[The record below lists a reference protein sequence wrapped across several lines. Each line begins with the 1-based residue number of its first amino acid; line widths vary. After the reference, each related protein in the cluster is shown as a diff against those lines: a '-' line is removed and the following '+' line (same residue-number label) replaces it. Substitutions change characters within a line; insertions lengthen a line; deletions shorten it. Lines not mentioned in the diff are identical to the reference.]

1 MCPNS
6 QKKTSSGTSV
16 HNFPKERR
24 GQDAPRTSPEHVE
37 LESLLSFDLYNDL
50 RLEKL
55 DLPTLPEVA
64 VRIGRAV
71 KDDTRDAGR
80 IAEVIQTDPV
90 ITAKLIRVANSAYYG
105 GLKPLDSCESAV
117 VRLGIDTT
125 HNLVLT
131 FALQD
136 LFHSDSVALK
146 KRMRQLWKHSTRVA
160 ALCFVLAKQTRA
172 FPPDQALLGG
182 LIHDIGEIAILTYL
196 GKYTTVDSLAE
207 DQIEA
212 VVAALRGQV
221 GGMILRYWDFPPEFA
236 TVALEAEDWHRDP
249 GPEPDYCDLVIIA
262 QLHSFVGTP
271 RLASLPPMNELP
283 AFKKL
288 PLGELT
294 PQNSLKILDE
304 AQEQIRTAET
314 LVVAR

>member
-1 MCPNS
+1 MNPFS
-6 QKKTSSGTSV
+6 KD
-16 HNFPKERR
+16 RR
-24 GQDAPRTSPEHVE
+24 GQDARRENSDQVE

-71 KDDTRDAGR
+71 KDDTRDAAR

-105 GLKPLDSCESAV
+105 GMQPLDSCESAV

-136 LFHSDSVALK
+136 LFHSKSAALK

-160 ALCFVLAKQTRA
+160 ALCFVLAKQTKA
-172 FPPDQALLGG
+172 FSPDQALLGG
-182 LIHDIGEIAILTYL
+182 LIHDIGEIAILAYL
-196 GKYTTVDSLAE
+196 AKYTAADSLGE
-207 DQIEA
+207 EQIEA
-212 VVAALRGQV
+212 VVTALRAQV
-221 GGMILRYWDFPPEFA
+221 GGMILRYWDFAPEFV

-249 GPEPDYCDLVIIA
+249 GPQPDYCDLVIIA

-271 RLASLPPMNELP
+271 RLAGLPPMNELP
-283 AFKKL
+283 AFNKL
-288 PLGELT
+288 PLGDLT

-304 AQEQIRTAET
+304 AQEQVRTAET
-314 LVVAR
+314 LVVTK

>member
-6 QKKTSSGTSV
+6 QNSNPAETSAYPLD
-16 HNFPKERR
+16 NERQR
-24 GQDAPRTSPEHVE
+24 QDPRQTTDEQVE
-37 LESLLSFDLYNDL
+37 LESLLSFDLYRDL
-50 RLEKL
+50 RSEKL

-71 KDDTRDAGR
+71 KDDTRDAAR
-80 IAEVIQTDPV
+80 IAEIIQTDPV

-105 GLKPLDSCESAV
+105 GMNPLNSCEGAI

-136 LFHSDSVALK
+136 LFNSKSVELK

-160 ALCFVLAKQTRA
+160 ALCFVLAKKTRCFA
-172 FPPDQALLGG
+172 PDQVLLAG

-196 GKYTTVDSLAE
+196 DKYTTFTSLE
-207 DQIEA
+207 EKQIDA

-221 GGMILRYWDFPPEFA
+221 GGMILRYWDFPPEFV
-236 TVALEAEDWHRDP
+236 TVAVDADEWRRDP
-249 GPEPDYCDLVIIA
+249 GPDADYCDLVIIA

-271 RLASLPPMNELP
+271 LLASVPPMNELP
-283 AFKKL
+283 AFTKL
-288 PLGELT
+288 PLGDLT
-294 PQNSLKILDE
+294 PQNSLQMLDE
-304 AQEQIRTAET
+304 AKEQVRTAES
-314 LVVAR
+314 LVVA

>member
-6 QKKTSSGTSV
+6 QKSNPAQTPV
-16 HNFPKERR
+16 HPLNNESPQQNRR
-24 GQDAPRTSPEHVE
+24 RTTDDHGEI
-37 LESLLSFDLYNDL
+37 ESLLSFDLYNDL

-71 KDDTRDAGR
+71 KDDTRDAAR
-80 IAEVIQTDPV
+80 IAEIIQTDPV

-105 GLKPLDSCESAV
+105 GLNPLDTCEGAI

-136 LFHSDSVALK
+136 LFNSKSVTVK

-160 ALCFVLAKQTRA
+160 ALCFVLAKKTRC
-172 FPPDQALLGG
+172 FPPDQALLAG

-196 GKYTTVDSLAE
+196 EKYTAFTALQE
-207 DQIEA
+207 EQIDA
-212 VVAALRGQV
+212 VITALRGQV
-221 GGMILRYWDFPPEFA
+221 GGMILRYWDFPPEFV
-236 TVALEAEDWHRDP
+236 TVAVNAEEWHRDS
-249 GPEPDYCDLVIIA
+249 GPNAEYCDLVMIA

-271 RLASLPPMNELP
+271 LLASVPPMNELS

-288 PLGELT
+288 PLGDLT
-294 PQNSLKILDE
+294 PQNSLKLLDE
-304 AQEQIRTAET
+304 AKEQIHTAES
-314 LVVAR
+314 LVVA

>member
-1 MCPNS
+1 M
-6 QKKTSSGTSV
+6 
-16 HNFPKERR
+16 
-24 GQDAPRTSPEHVE
+24 
-37 LESLLSFDLYNDL
+37 SFDLYNDL

-71 KDDTRDAGR
+71 KDDTRDASR

-105 GLKPLDSCESAV
+105 GMQPLNSCEGAV

-136 LFHSDSVALK
+136 LFHSKSATLK

-160 ALCFVLAKQTRA
+160 ALCFVLAKQTRT
-172 FPPDQALLGG
+172 FPPDQALLAG

-196 GKYTTVDSLAE
+196 GKYTAQESLKEEQVDS
-207 DQIEA
+207 
-212 VVAALRGQV
+212 VVTALRGQV
-221 GGMILRYWDFPPEFA
+221 GGMILRYWDFAPEFVS
-236 TVALEAEDWHRDP
+236 VAMEAEDWRRDP
-249 GPEPDYCDLVIIA
+249 GPDPDYCDLVIVA

-271 RLASLPPMNELP
+271 RMTSLPTLNELP
-283 AFKKL
+283 AFTKL

-314 LVVAR
+314 LVVAN